1 MCALLAFITTDYLI
15 IHTMQ
20 ISNRSILIH
29 PLSGPVTPKD
39 IDKPSNQD
47 YMYMY
52 YASIMVTQ
60 HSTKV
65 DSSVRQIW
73 KWPMSCNT
81 DQSYTENIH
90 QHLKYSST
98 HKVPAIII
106 FCIFFLLFFP
116 HHICFCVEV
125 TDDYWSI

>member
-39 IDKPSNQD
+39 IDYTFKSRLHVHVLCIHNGD
-47 YMYMY
+47 
-52 YASIMVTQ
+52 
-60 HSTKV
+60 STFNKGWLIR
-65 DSSVRQIW
+65 SSVW

-106 FCIFFLLFFP
+106 FCIFFFTFFP
-116 HHICFCVEV
+116 PSYMFLC
-125 TDDYWSI
+125 WSNWSL